1 VAAGVEI
8 AAAGGVIVALDAAD
22 DSFPDPGLLADLA
35 GGETGPAARFRQGFA
50 DAHACDH
57 QR

>member
-1 VAAGVEI
+1 MILSLIRICWLTWLVVR
-8 AAAGGVIVALDAAD
+8 
-22 DSFPDPGLLADLA
+22 P
-35 GGETGPAARFRQGFA
+35 GPAARFRQGFA